1 VLLRGARAGEATNC
15 NFSFYIKMA
24 LVPLV
29 CIKMALPLELSGTAP
44 LIHVEVV
51 VEAKNEV
58 RLS

>member
-1 VLLRGARAGEATNC
+1 
-15 NFSFYIKMA
+15 
-24 LVPLV
+24 
-29 CIKMALPLELSGTAP
+29 MALPLELSGTAP